1 MSRGDGNH
9 QRTEGDV
16 PSNAIGLKQTRKK
29 CKKPLDNQKQ
39 ICYNKYI
46 NQKGIDTND
55 Y

>member
-1 MSRGDGNH
+1 METVSKRYDSA
-9 QRTEGDV
+9 V
-16 PSNAIGLKQTRKK
+16 SSQTKIKKK